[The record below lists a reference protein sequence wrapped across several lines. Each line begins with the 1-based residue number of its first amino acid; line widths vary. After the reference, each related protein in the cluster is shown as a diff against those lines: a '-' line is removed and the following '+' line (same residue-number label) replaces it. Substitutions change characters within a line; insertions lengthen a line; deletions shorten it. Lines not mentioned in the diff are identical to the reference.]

1 MAVVHLH
8 PGKVRPVWT
17 GHPWVY
23 KRAVSRSEGFFKPG
37 DAVDV
42 LDPTGKFLGRGFISP
57 DSAIMVRIL
66 TREQGQQLDADFL
79 EKRIRSAVEAR
90 RRLGLPSEQTTGFRL
105 VNSEGDG
112 LGGVV
117 VDVYGDTLVVQFLTI
132 GMKKREEDI
141 FDILGAAYPSARIYE
156 LGPSR
161 HSRREGI
168 KATTRVVRGK
178 REDTVGF
185 RESGFSYEVSIP
197 GGQKTGFYFDQREN
211 RRAIRRYC
219 EGAEVLDL
227 FSYTGAFSIHALDA
241 GANSVVAVD
250 SSMKAM
256 LACERHCELN
266 GMSGKIAIAC
276 KDVQGYLV
284 SAVMEKEQYDL
295 VIVDPPNFAFSVRDR
310 DAGSRAYRK
319 LNSMVMKT
327 VRDGRILATACCSG
341 QFSAEDFLRILGLA
355 ARDADVWLRILNLS
369 GAGPDHPSLP
379 AFEQGRYLKFVI
391 AEVRHRGSKD
401 AE

>member
-8 PGKVRPVWT
+8 PGHVRPVWT

-42 LDPTGKFLGRGFISP
+42 VDPTGKFLGRGFISP

-66 TREQGQQLDADFL
+66 TREEGEQLDTAFL
-79 EKRIRSAVEAR
+79 DKRIRSAVEAR
-90 RRLGLPSEQTTGFRL
+90 KRLGLPSRETDGFRL

-117 VDVYGDTLVVQFLTI
+117 VDVYGETLVVQFLTI
-132 GMKKREEDI
+132 GMKKREEEI
-141 FDILGAAYPSARIYE
+141 FDILQSAYTCSRIYE

-168 KATTRVVRGK
+168 KASTRAVRGK
-178 REDTVGF
+178 RQDTAGF
-185 RESGFSYEVSIP
+185 RESGFSYEVNIP

-211 RRAIRRYC
+211 RLRIREFC
-219 EGAEVLDL
+219 DGADVLDL
-227 FSYTGAFSIHALDA
+227 FSYTGSFGLHALEA
-241 GANSVVAVD
+241 GASSVVAVD

-256 LACERHCELN
+256 IACERHCEMN
-266 GMSGKIAIAC
+266 GLAGRVAIAC
-276 KDVQGYLV
+276 KDVQGYLMN
-284 SAVMEKEQYDL
+284 AIMEKEQFDL
-295 VIVDPPNFAFSVRDR
+295 VVVDPPNFAFSARDR
-310 DAGSRAYRK
+310 EAGGRAYRK
-319 LNSMVMKT
+319 LNSLVMKT

-341 QFSAEDFLRILGLA
+341 QFPSESFLRILGLA
-355 ARDADVWLRILNLS
+355 ARDANVWLRILSLC
-369 GAGPDHPSLP
+369 GAGGDHPSLP

-391 AEVRHRGSKD
+391 AEVRHRKERVGD
-401 AE
+401 